1 MPWAG
6 ACDSDSDPGPDPP
19 TAQETLQEA
28 HRYVVREYLAQVL
41 RPRERFRGVDRV
53 TGSQKMGLDAQA
65 IGNTFQGLVGALTDC
80 PQCSPPPRA
89 SGVRSLPWHPLF
101 SFPGGG
107 GAARA
112 PWGGLWQRWL
122 SPLCSNRE
130 RVWERW
136 HSGGGARWD
145 HFHIFA
151 YGPREVS
158 SQGAGPPGGPSSIP
172 DPAFGAWAPVPY
184 AGADAL

>member
-1 MPWAG
+1 M
-6 ACDSDSDPGPDPP
+6 
-19 TAQETLQEA
+19 
-28 HRYVVREYLAQVL
+28 VREYLAQVL

-107 GAARA
+107 LRKSPRGRALAEVVVPTLQQPGEGLGALAQR
-112 PWGGLWQRWL
+112 GRGQVGLFPYICIRPSRSEQPR
-122 SPLCSNRE
+122 
-130 RVWERW
+130 
-136 HSGGGARWD
+136 GGASGRPLQ
-145 HFHIFA
+145 H
-151 YGPREVS
+151 P
-158 SQGAGPPGGPSSIP
+158 
-172 DPAFGAWAPVPY
+172 
-184 AGADAL
+184 

>member
-107 GAARA
+107 LRK
-112 PWGGLWQRWL
+112 
-122 SPLCSNRE
+122 SPLGRALAE
-130 RVWERW
+130 VVVPTLQQPGE
-136 HSGGGARWD
+136 GLGALAQRGRGQVGL
-145 HFHIFA
+145 FPYICIR
-151 YGPREVS
+151 PCEVS